1 MKQLLFLLSFVTT
14 SVYAGIGDLLPKPQ
28 QVKPNGERYEVPQ
41 NEAALSVSIKIVDD
55 LPQVPINK
63 EEAYTLE
70 VTKKGVSIKATTE
83 KGVYWA
89 KQTLKQLV
97 VTKGKKS
104 YYEGCTIIDYPA
116 FRIRGFMHDTG
127 RSYISVEE
135 LKKEIALLSQYKIN
149 VFHWHLTENQGWR
162 LQSIR
167 FPQLNSGNTYE
178 RLPEKY
184 YTLEEA
190 KELVAYCKAHN
201 MLLIPEIDMPGHS
214 RAFEKAFG
222 TDMQSPQGMK
232 ILKEILDEVVE
243 TFEVPYI
250 HIGTDEVAFTNPAFV
265 PEMVAYIRAKGKKV
279 ISWNPGW
286 HYKKGEIDMTQL
298 WSYRGKAQKGIPA
311 IDSRYH
317 YINHFDTFADLVAL
331 YNSRI
336 LNVTQGDA
344 DHAGAI
350 VALWNDRYIPNE
362 RENILQNNF
371 YPAMLALAERSWMG
385 GGTEYF
391 DGKGTM
397 LPIDTNDP
405 VFKDFAD
412 FERRMCWHKEH
423 NFVGEP
429 FAYVPQTAVEW
440 NITDAFPNNGNLA
453 KVFPPEEA
461 LKEEYTYEGKTYS
474 TRKAIG
480 AGIYLRHTW
489 GKLVPAFYTN
499 PEPNHTAYAY
509 TYVYSERKQKAGL
522 WVSFQ
527 NYSRSERD
535 LPPRQGKWDYKE
547 SKLWLNGQEL
557 APPQWESQH
566 TELSNEIPLTNENFE
581 VRKPLP
587 ITLNKGWN
595 KLLLKLPV
603 GAFNTPEIR
612 LVKWQF
618 TCVVVTPEG
627 NDTPKGIKYSISA
640 EKKKNGK

>member
-41 NEAALSVSIKIVDD
+41 DEAALSVSIKIVDD

-222 TDMQSPQGMK
+222 TDMQSPQGIK

-286 HYKKGEIDMTQL
+286 HYKEGEIDMTQL

-336 LNVTQGDA
+336 LNVAQGDT

-509 TYVYSERKQKAGL
+509 TYVYSRKKQKAGL

-603 GAFNTPEIR
+603 GAFNIPEIR